1 VPPVRAVLFHAKR
14 SSAACAAALA
24 VLAGGAASAGAQT
37 PSPPVSGQPASTQ
50 PARAT
55 PPGPL
60 SLNTF
65 LGGVPTG
72 TATRDTITV
81 TAVDAVLRALKY
93 NLGVLLTEQSIGQ
106 AQGARGRMLAELLP
120 NVSGRV
126 SETREKINL
135 QAFGFGAPGGPSFPG
150 VPNIVGPFNVF
161 DARVSATQSILDFGA
176 INDARSAAH
185 GLEAARLT
193 HKSARDFVIHVAADL
208 YIQALASS
216 ARADSAR
223 AQLDTADALYKT
235 AVDLKQNGI
244 VPGIDVLRAEVQLNT
259 ERQRATAT
267 ENDFEKAK
275 LQLARVIGLPLGQK
289 FELDPNLPDLPGP
302 TLSVEQAVEQA
313 YKTRPDYQAAIERV
327 RAAEASRAA
336 VIGGAL
342 PSIHVNADV
351 GEIGLTAGEAKNTF
365 TLVGAVNVPIFQG
378 GRTQAKLAEADAE
391 LKTRRFEA
399 DDLKAS
405 IYYEV
410 RDAFLDLQA
419 TSEQLQVATKARE
432 LAGQQL
438 TQARDRFAAGVA
450 SNIEVIQA
458 QEAVALANEQ
468 FISAQYGFDLA
479 KGAVIRGI
487 GSAEEMLR
495 SIVGG
500 SR

>member
-1 VPPVRAVLFHAKR
+1 MRAVLLPSRGGHAP
-14 SSAACAAALA
+14 AAAAALA
-24 VLAGGAASAGAQT
+24 AVLSAAAPAIAQT
-37 PSPPVSGQPASTQ
+37 PSPPVASQ

-55 PPGPL
+55 PPAPF

-65 LGGVPTG
+65 LGGVPNG
-72 TATRDTITV
+72 AATSEVITL
-81 TAVDAVLRALKY
+81 TAVDAVVRALKY
-93 NLGVLLTEQSIGQ
+93 NLGVLLAEQSVGQ
-106 AQGARGRMLAELLP
+106 AQGARGRMLSELLP
-120 NVSGRV
+120 NVSGRL

-161 DARVSATQSILDFGA
+161 DARVSVSQSVVDLGA

-185 GLEAARLT
+185 GLEAAKLT

-223 AQLDTADALYKT
+223 AQLETANALYKT
-235 AVDLKQNGI
+235 AVDLKQSGI
-244 VPGIDVLRAEVQLNT
+244 VPGIDVLRAEVELST
-259 ERQRATAT
+259 ERQRATST
-267 ENDFEKAK
+267 RNEFEKAK
-275 LQLARVIGLPLGQK
+275 LQLARVVGLPLGQP
-289 FELDPNLPDLPGP
+289 FALDPNLPELPSQTM
-302 TLSVEQAVEQA
+302 TLEQAVEQA
-313 YKTRPDYQAAIERV
+313 YKTRPDYQAALERV
-327 RAAEASRAA
+327 RAAESSRAA
-336 VIGGAL
+336 VIGAAL
-342 PSIHVNADV
+342 PSIRVNADV
-351 GEIGLTAGEAKNTF
+351 GEIGLTASDARNTF
-365 TLVGAVNVPIFQG
+365 TLVGALNVPIFQG

-391 LKTRRFEA
+391 IRTRRFEA

-405 IYYEV
+405 IYYDV
-410 RDAFLDLQA
+410 RGAFLDLEA
-419 TSEQLQVATKARE
+419 TREQLQVATGARD
-432 LAGQQL
+432 LAAQQL

-458 QEAVALANEQ
+458 QESVALANEQ

-487 GSAEEMLR
+487 GSAEDMLR
-495 SIVGG
+495 SILGG